1 MKSRLFILVIILGFA
16 AIVIGWVYESSLQP
30 GEKQANLQF
39 PDDIDYFLTDMHYR
53 TLNADGELDF
63 EFLTPRLEHYP
74 HNDVSSLETPSMQ
87 IHDPSS
93 PWQIDALTGEYRH
106 GENLLQLNRQVVM
119 HKEGPSPMQIYTES
133 ISFEP
138 DRDLVSTD
146 VEILMVSPQAR
157 IHADSAEF
165 DLARKIY
172 RFDRTRT
179 VYRQDNNH
187 EDS

>member
-1 MKSRLFILVIILGFA
+1 MKSRIFILVIILGFA
-16 AIVIGWVYESSLQP
+16 AIAIGWVYESSLRP

-53 TLNADGELDF
+53 ALDADGEPDF
-63 EFLTPRLEHYP
+63 EFVTPRLEHYP
-74 HNDVSSLETPSMQ
+74 HDDVSNLETPSIQ
-87 IHDPSS
+87 IHDLSS

-106 GENLLQLNRQVVM
+106 ADNLLQLNRQVVM
-119 HKEGPSPMQIYTES
+119 QREGPSPMQMYTES

-138 DRDLVSTD
+138 SRELVSTD

-157 IHADSAEF
+157 IRADSAEF
-165 DLARKIY
+165 DLARKVY
-172 RFDRTRT
+172 RFDRTRAI
-179 VYRQDNNH
+179 YRQDNNH